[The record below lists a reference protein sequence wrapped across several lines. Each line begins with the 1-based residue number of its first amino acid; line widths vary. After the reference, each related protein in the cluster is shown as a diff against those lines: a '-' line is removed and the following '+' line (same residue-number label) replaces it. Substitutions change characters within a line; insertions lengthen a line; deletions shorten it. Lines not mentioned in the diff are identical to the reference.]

1 MGHSS
6 TPSLVTR
13 AIKSRDMLSEG
24 YGGTFVVPEL
34 ATKKMHFQAG
44 LISSLHD
51 PGTLKEGATP
61 LVGSTVSQGGW
72 P

>member
-34 ATKKMHFQAG
+34 ATKKMHF
-44 LISSLHD
+44 
-51 PGTLKEGATP
+51 
-61 LVGSTVSQGGW
+61 
-72 P
+72 